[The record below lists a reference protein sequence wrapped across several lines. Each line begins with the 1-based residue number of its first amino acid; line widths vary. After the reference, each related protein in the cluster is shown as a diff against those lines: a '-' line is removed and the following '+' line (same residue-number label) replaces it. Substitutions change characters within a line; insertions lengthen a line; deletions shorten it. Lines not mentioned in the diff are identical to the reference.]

1 MVIPYNFVLY
11 RLIEVKI
18 IPQLLVDS
26 DGLLLDKVYFPN
38 QWAEL
43 LNLETGQAIP
53 QDLYD
58 LTIKKYSKE
67 GFTPI
72 DFILD
77 DIKIQLSVEP
87 SAQMF
92 HISFERMSNRSISGR
107 KDSLNRYQLLVE
119 AASDVIFEIDLD
131 GRFTYMNPAAIEM
144 SGFTQE
150 EIVGKPFTILVRE
163 DWQHRVT
170 DYYLKQI
177 QNAEK
182 ITYLEF
188 PGVNK
193 AGDVTWLG
201 QKVQLLEDEEGMVGL
216 MAVARNITERVEAE
230 ELLRRSEEK
239 YRGMLQGL
247 QFGLLEVDTAER
259 IVYVNDP
266 MCEITGY
273 SREELIGQIGSDI
286 LVDEEYRETI
296 SRETDSRTSGVA
308 SVYEVKIRH
317 KNGDALWA
325 LISGAP
331 LYDIEGK
338 QIGSIGIHMDI
349 TAKKQEEFI
358 QREMSKKL
366 ASRNQELRKKRDFLD
381 GINHFVTKLLEEETI
396 EEIAWEIAENVI
408 DKFGFQ
414 DCVIY
419 VLNKSKNCLEQIA
432 AYGPG
437 KVKDRTVLEPIDIQ
451 FGQGIVGSI
460 AASGKS
466 EIINDTSQDPRY
478 IVDDEPRLSEL
489 TVPILS
495 DGEVIGVIDSEHPDA
510 NFFNQEHMDT
520 LTTLANLASNR
531 LKNAKA
537 KRNQLKAEQETRDS
551 ERKLRT
557 ILESALDAVVT
568 INAEGVV
575 TEWNRQ
581 AEAIFEFK
589 AEEVIG
595 KTLTETIIP
604 EEFRVAHDRG
614 MAHYLK
620 TGEGPVLNQK
630 IEISAL
636 RKSGEQFPI
645 ELAIVPVV
653 MKGVHSFTAFMSD
666 ITVQKQVQQEMEKA
680 LSKER
685 ELNELKSRFVAMTS
699 HEFRTPLTTIKQNID
714 LVGFKLENQLPEAFP
729 SYQKHLNRIESEIM
743 RVTSLMNDILML
755 GRIESGKM
763 DLRKRPIDLKAFCE
777 RIVDQHS
784 TSQADRNVKLSV
796 SGVPQP
802 VAIDDQLFDHVLQ
815 NLISNALKYSEGKQ
829 DPEVTLRYTKL
840 DHVNIH
846 VKDYGIGIP
855 KKDQKGLFQTFYR
868 ATNVQNIQGSGLG
881 LSIVKEFVDLHGGTI
896 NVVSEKDKGSE
907 FIVEVPYQ

>member
-1 MVIPYNFVLY
+1 
-11 RLIEVKI
+11 VKV
-18 IPQLLVDS
+18 IPQLLVGP
-26 DGLLLDKVYFPN
+26 DGHLIEKIYFPN
-38 QWAEL
+38 QWSSLLDLREGEL
-43 LNLETGQAIP
+43 IP
-53 QDLYD
+53 QDLYEK
-58 LTIKKYSKE
+58 TIRNYRDD
-67 GFTPI
+67 GGQPI

-77 DIKIQLSVEP
+77 NIKIQLKVEP

-92 HISFERMSNRSISGR
+92 HISFERMSDKSISGR
-107 KDSLNRYQLLVE
+107 KDSLNRYRLLVE

-131 GRFTYMNPAAIEM
+131 GKFTYMNPAAVKM
-144 SGFTQE
+144 SQYSAE
-150 EIVGKPFTILVRE
+150 EIIGQPFTILVRE
-163 DWQHRVT
+163 DWQQRVV
-170 DYYLKQI
+170 DFYLNQI
-177 QNAEK
+177 QKAK
-182 ITYLEF
+182 KVTYLEF

-193 AGDVTWLG
+193 DGDVTWLG
-201 QKVQLLEDEEGMVGL
+201 QNVQLMEDEEGMVGL
-216 MAVARNITERVEAE
+216 MAVARNITEKVKTE
-230 ELLRRSEEK
+230 EILRRSEEK
-239 YRGMLQGL
+239 YRGMLKGL
-247 QFGLLEVDTAER
+247 QFGLLEVDTNER

-273 SREELIGQIGSDI
+273 SREELIGQIGSEI
-286 LVDEEYRETI
+286 LVDGEYRAEI
-296 SRETDSRTSGVA
+296 NRETASRTKGVA

-317 KNGDALWA
+317 KNGEPLWA

-331 LYDIEGK
+331 LYDVEGN
-338 QIGSIGIHMDI
+338 QVGSIGIHMDI

-366 ASRNQELRKKRDFLD
+366 ASRNAELRKKQNFLN
-381 GINHFVTKLLEEETI
+381 GINHFVTKLLEEESI
-396 EEIAWEIAENVI
+396 VEIAWEIAENVI
-408 DKFGFQ
+408 DKFGFI

-419 VLNKSKNCLEQIA
+419 VLNKDKNCLEQIA

-437 KVKDRTVLEPIDIQ
+437 KVLDRKVIDPISIE
-451 FGQGIVGSI
+451 FGEGIVGAI
-460 AASGKS
+460 ALSGKP
-466 EIINDTSQDPRY
+466 EIISDTSKDPRY
-478 IVDDEPRLSEL
+478 LVDDEPRLSEL
-489 TVPILS
+489 TVPIVTN
-495 DGEVIGVIDSEHPDA
+495 GEVIGVIDSEHPERD
-510 NFFNQEHMDT
+510 FFTEEHLET
-520 LTTLANLASNR
+520 LTTLANLAANR

-537 KRNQLKAEQETRDS
+537 KRSQLKAEEETRDS
-551 ERKLRT
+551 ERKLRS
-557 ILESALDAVVT
+557 IIESALDAVVS
-568 INAEGVV
+568 INAAGVV

-581 AEAIFEFK
+581 AEAIFGFTADE
-589 AEEVIG
+589 AIG

-604 EEFRVAHDRG
+604 EEFRESHDRG

-630 IEISAL
+630 IEIAAL
-636 RKSGEQFPI
+636 RKNGEQFPI

-729 SYQKHLNRIESEIM
+729 EYQRHISRIESEIM

-763 DLRKRPIDLKAFCE
+763 ELRKKPLDLKAFCE
-777 RIVDQHS
+777 RIAEQHA
-784 TSQADRNVKLSV
+784 TAHHGRNVKMKV
-796 SGVPQP
+796 SGVPKP
-802 VAIDDQLFDHVLQ
+802 VSFDDQLFDHVMQ

-829 DPEVTLRYTKL
+829 DPELTLRYHKL
-840 DHVNIH
+840 DHVSIH

-855 KKDQKGLFQTFYR
+855 RKDQKGLFQTFYR

-896 NVVSEKDKGSE
+896 NVVSESGEGSE

>member
-1 MVIPYNFVLY
+1 M
-11 RLIEVKI
+11 RI
-18 IPQLLVDS
+18 IPQLLVNS
-26 DGLLLDKVYFPN
+26 DGHLLDKVYFPN
-38 QWAEL
+38 QWTQL

-53 QDLYD
+53 SDLYD
-58 LTIKKYSKE
+58 ITIRNYSKE
-67 GFTPI
+67 DFAPI

-77 DIKIQLSVEP
+77 DVKIQLRVEP
-87 SAQMF
+87 SAQNF
-92 HISFERMSNRSISGR
+92 HISFERMSDNSISGR
-107 KDSLNRYQLLVE
+107 KDRLNRYQLLVE

-131 GRFTYMNPAAIEM
+131 GRFTYMNQAAVKM
-144 SGFTQE
+144 SGFSE
-150 EIVGKPFTILVRE
+150 KEIIGKPFTMLVRE

-170 DYYLKQI
+170 DFYLKQI
-177 QNAEK
+177 QKAEK
-182 ITYLEF
+182 NTYLEF

-193 AGDVTWLG
+193 NGEVTWLG
-201 QKVQLLEDEEGMVGL
+201 QKVQLLEDKEGMVGL

-230 ELLRRSEEK
+230 ELLRKSEEK
-239 YRGMLQGL
+239 YRGMLKGL
-247 QFGLLEVDTAER
+247 QFGLLEVDMNER
-259 IVYVNDP
+259 IVFVNDP

-273 SREELIGQIGSDI
+273 TREELIGQVGADI
-286 LVDEEYRETI
+286 LVDGEYRDKI
-296 SRETDSRTSGVA
+296 NRETGSRKKGVA

-317 KNGDALWA
+317 KNGEALWA

-331 LYDIEGK
+331 LYDVEGN

-366 ASRNQELRKKRDFLD
+366 SSRNHELRKKQNFLN
-381 GINHFVTKLLEEETI
+381 GLNHFVTKLLEEETI
-396 EEIAWEIAENVI
+396 DEIAWEIAENVI
-408 DKFGFQ
+408 DKFGFE

-419 VLNKSKNCLEQIA
+419 VLNKSKGCLEQIA

-437 KVKDRTVLEPIDIQ
+437 KAKDRTVLDPIEIQ
-451 FGQGIVGSI
+451 FGHGIVGSV
-460 AASGKS
+460 AQSGIP
-466 EIINDTSQDPRY
+466 EMIGDTSQDPRY
-478 IVDDEPRLSEL
+478 VVDDVPRLSEL

-495 DGEVIGVIDSEHPDA
+495 DGEVIGVIDSEHPEA
-510 NFFNQEHMDT
+510 NFYTQEHLDT

-531 LKNAKA
+531 LRNAKA

-568 INAEGVV
+568 INDKGII

-581 AEAIFEFK
+581 AEVMFGFSQ
-589 AEEVIG
+589 EEIIG
-595 KTLTETIIP
+595 KSLTETIIP
-604 EEFRVAHDRG
+604 EEFRIAHDRG
-614 MAHYLK
+614 MAHYLN

-630 IEISAL
+630 IEIAAL
-636 RKSGEQFPI
+636 RKNGEQFPI

-653 MKGVHSFTAFMSD
+653 MKGVHTFTAFISD

-763 DLRKRPIDLKAFCE
+763 EVRKKPGDLKAFCE
-777 RIVDQHS
+777 RIVEQHS
-784 TSQADRNVKLSV
+784 SAQVDRNVKLSV
-796 SGVPQP
+796 TGVPQP
-802 VAIDDQLFDHVLQ
+802 VAMDNQLFDHVMQ
-815 NLISNALKYSEGKQ
+815 NLISNALKYSVGKQ
-829 DPEVTLRYTKL
+829 DPEVTLRYQKL
-840 DHVNIH
+840 DHVSIH

-881 LSIVKEFVDLHGGTI
+881 LSIVKEFVELHGGTI
-896 NVVSEKDKGSE
+896 NVVSEKDAGSE